1 MIVGTPVLA
10 EVFVGE
16 LPDGFV
22 DIDDYIAEIE
32 QSPERKALLDAARV
46 RLYRTELTRLR
57 LIEQAARAVCSPE
70 GFSTKEFEALR
81 SSLGEKVDG

>member
-1 MIVGTPVLA
+1 MS
-10 EVFVGE
+10 E
-16 LPDGFV
+16 LFEPDHSLMLQMNSKV
-22 DIDDYIAEIE
+22 ISNA
-32 QSPERKALLDAARV
+32 
-46 RLYRTELTRLR
+46 ELTRLR

>member
-1 MIVGTPVLA
+1 MEITPTGV
-10 EVFVGE
+10 VNV
-16 LPDGFV
+16 
-22 DIDDYIAEIE
+22 
-32 QSPERKALLDAARV
+32 LLDDARLLELLGGNDWQLAGYAAIA
-46 RLYRTELTRLR
+46 LEIQKLR